1 MNLKNLQKRNI
12 PIKKLIITVAFLLT
26 FVGVPFFVSAQTN
39 QTTYQVLTVA
49 TVNIHNANVV
59 EQSGN
64 NLKLSFSLYNRE
76 GVQPQIK
83 YGVIIVENGEESQFI
98 IDQKVYDEIVNLGE
112 GDTVDKEVNYIAP
125 NFLNGTYEIVIEARN
140 SNGLLL
146 GIANVGEVTFSNENS
161 NYIEIVPGS
170 CYLTI
175 KEENPQS
182 HYTISQ
188 GVDVSK
194 DETLISNCKIKN
206 HYKYSIDAAP
216 YFENYYHS
224 RFGDLVSSQK
234 QLVISIQPGEE
245 KEVILEIPKAGE
257 PQAYDAV
264 FSFHDENNNVISNSV
279 ALHYVIQG
287 QSATI
292 QNLRL
297 DKNYYQKGEVAKITF
312 NWSASADSFPGS
324 RGGTSELGNV
334 LLNILINDSN
344 GEACSLSSQ
353 KEVTEDD
360 QLKSIVFDVSIII
373 DCINPKV
380 SIEIKDADKNI
391 LDHEIFELTS
401 KNVSQNKNSDI
412 WIWFLIG
419 AIFIVVIFSLILLA
433 KKRNTDT
440 FVKSIFFILIIT
452 TSFFSFNN
460 KAMAD
465 TFFLSGA
472 GSFTVNMD
480 KSSYAQGEIM
490 NVTTSATTFLSCGN
504 YTGIRY
510 NWLIKGAAPAGTY
523 KQTLLSWSW
532 GAQGQSGYKTFSR
545 LTQFSTAHTIP
556 GNYNLAIDATA
567 RYYSY
572 VGSRYTFVGKSAG
585 SFSIPY
591 TISGCIDVLWSP
603 GQITV
608 CSGTTFTQT
617 SNCGATKTV
626 TGTKS
631 CNGPPV
637 TPSINCPST
646 SIININSNSTA
657 SATDPDGNA
666 LHYGYDW
673 DNNSSIDQYM
683 PSSGYVNSGT
693 SQTATH
699 SWTTTGNKT
708 IKVQACDSNGSC
720 SGWGSCATNVVY
732 GGCAYGYDSSGNS
745 YPILNPSTNLSPAEQ
760 SGKYH
765 VNKFGTDSCFGNSGG
780 TRYLIPLGT
789 ENEFNLFLNAFPN
802 LNGLYKSS

>member
-465 TFFLSGA
+465 TFFLSSA
-472 GSFTVNMD
+472 EAFTVNMD

-490 NVTTSATTFLSCGN
+490 NVTTSGTTFLSCGN
-504 YTGIRY
+504 YTGASY
-510 NWLIKGAAPAGTY
+510 TWNIKGAAPAGTY

-532 GAQGQSGYKTFSR
+532 GAWGARSQSGYRIFSR
-545 LTQFSTAHTIP
+545 LTQFSTVHTIP
-556 GNYNLAIDATA
+556 GHYNLAIDVRAKH
-567 RYYSY
+567 YSY
-572 VGSRYTFVGKSAG
+572 VGSRYTFVGESAG

-631 CNGPPV
+631 CN
-637 TPSINCPST
+637 
-646 SIININSNSTA
+646 
-657 SATDPDGNA
+657 
-666 LHYGYDW
+666 
-673 DNNSSIDQYM
+673 
-683 PSSGYVNSGT
+683 
-693 SQTATH
+693 
-699 SWTTTGNKT
+699 
-708 IKVQACDSNGSC
+708 
-720 SGWGSCATNVVY
+720 
-732 GGCAYGYDSSGNS
+732 GCAYGYDSSGNS